1 MKDDTTLT
9 PEEVANILKITKY
22 TVYEMVKRGE
32 LPAYR
37 IGNKI
42 RIDAGDL
49 DTYRKSRKQPEYRTV
64 DSQNSGSSRT
74 TGPITPTMA
83 VDPGSATASLVIC
96 GQDPILDILGRHLES
111 HPQGCRV
118 LRQQTGSF
126 AGLLSLYNNR
136 ADLAAVH
143 LWDGDSGTYNTP
155 FVRRL
160 VPGIPTILVHLVNRM
175 AGFLVAAGNP
185 KQIKAWEDLA
195 RTDIAMVNREPGSG
209 ARVLLDEQLFRRG
222 IDRLQIT
229 GYNYEELSHLAVASV
244 VARGTADVGL
254 GHEKAALQVRG
265 IDFIPL
271 QQESYDLVIKK
282 EAVSRPHIQ
291 AVLDILAS
299 TAFQNELSGLGDYDL
314 KDCGK
319 IIK

>member
-37 IGNKI
+37 VGNKI

-49 DTYRKSRKQPEYRTV
+49 EAYRQNRKGPEHRSPEVVNPASRPVSPLSPAITS
-64 DSQNSGSSRT
+64 DST
-74 TGPITPTMA
+74 A
-83 VDPGSATASLVIC
+83 AASLVIC
-96 GQDPILDILGRHLES
+96 GQDPILDILGRHLEG

-126 AGLLSLYNNR
+126 AGLLALYQNR
-136 ADLAAVH
+136 ADIAAVH

-155 FVRRL
+155 FIRRL
-160 VPGIPTILVHLVNRM
+160 VPGIPTILVHVVNRM
-175 AGFLVAAGNP
+175 AGFLVASGNP
-185 KQIKAWEDLA
+185 KGIAAWEDLA
-195 RTDIAMVNREPGSG
+195 RPDLTLVNREPGSG
-209 ARVLLDEQLFRRG
+209 ARVLLDEQLFRRD
-222 IDRLQIT
+222 IDRLQIK
-229 GYNYEELSHLAVASV
+229 GYNHEELSHLAVASA
-244 VARGTADVGL
+244 VARGAADVGL

-265 IDFIPL
+265 IEFIPL
-271 QQESYDLVIKK
+271 QPESYDLVIKK
-282 EAVSRPHIQ
+282 EALTRPQIQ
-291 AVLDILAS
+291 AALEILTS
-299 TAFQNELSGLGDYDL
+299 PAFLGELAGLGDYDL

-319 IIK
+319 IIS

>member
-1 MKDDTTLT
+1 MKDESALT

-49 DTYRKSRKQPEYRTV
+49 EAYRQSRKQPEHRGTEF
-64 DSQNSGSSRT
+64 QNASG
-74 TGPITPTMA
+74 ITPAAPMNPAMA
-83 VDPGSATASLVIC
+83 ADPGSAASSLVIC
-96 GQDPILDILGRHLES
+96 GQDPILDILCRHLEG
-111 HPQGCRV
+111 HPRGCRV

-126 AGLLSLYNNR
+126 AGLLALYQNR
-136 ADLAAVH
+136 ANMAAVH

-175 AGFLVAAGNP
+175 QGFLVAAGNP
-185 KQIKAWEDLA
+185 RKINSWDDLA
-195 RTDIAMVNREPGSG
+195 RPDITLVNREPGSG
-209 ARVLLDEQLFRRG
+209 TRVLLDEQLYRRG
-222 IDRLQIT
+222 IDGLQIN
-229 GYNYEELSHLAVASV
+229 GYEHEELSHLAVASA
-244 VARGTADVGL
+244 VARGAADVGL

-265 IDFIPL
+265 IVFVPL

-282 EAVSRPHIQ
+282 AALSQPQVKAALE
-291 AVLDILAS
+291 ILAS
-299 TAFQNELSGLGDYDL
+299 PAFQNEISGLGDYDL
-314 KDCGK
+314 HNCGK
-319 IIK
+319 IIS

>member
-1 MKDDTTLT
+1 MKNESTLT

-49 DTYRKSRKQPEYRTV
+49 DAYRQQRKQPERLTPDNAV
-64 DSQNSGSSRT
+64 IKPAAGIFPPMSSESGTNAS
-74 TGPITPTMA
+74 
-83 VDPGSATASLVIC
+83 SLVIC
-96 GQDPILDILGRHLES
+96 GQDPILDILGRHLEN

-160 VPGIPTILVHLVNRM
+160 APGIPTILVHLVNRM

-185 KQIKAWEDLA
+185 KQIKAWEDLS
-195 RTDIAMVNREPGSG
+195 RTDITMVNREPGSG

-229 GYNYEELSHLAVASV
+229 GYDHEELSHLAVASV
-244 VARGTADVGL
+244 VARGAADVGL
-254 GHEKAALQVRG
+254 GHEKAALQVRD
-265 IDFIPL
+265 IEFVPL

-282 EAVSRPHIQ
+282 EALSRPQVQ
-291 AVLDILAS
+291 ATLEILAS
-299 TAFQNELSGLGDYDL
+299 LAFQNEISGLGDYDL

-319 IIK
+319 IIKLTR

>member
-1 MKDDTTLT
+1 MKDDSTLT
-9 PEEVANILKITKY
+9 PEDVANILKITKY

-49 DTYRKSRKQPEYRTV
+49 EAYRQQRKQPEHRTPENAIIKSAAGLLPAMAA
-64 DSQNSGSSRT
+64 DSGTNIS
-74 TGPITPTMA
+74 
-83 VDPGSATASLVIC
+83 SLVIC
-96 GQDPILDILGRHLES
+96 GQDPILDILGRHLEG

-126 AGLLSLYNNR
+126 AGLLALYHNR
-136 ADLAAVH
+136 ADMAAVH
-143 LWDGDSGTYNTP
+143 LWDGDSSTYNIP

-160 VPGIPTILVHLVNRM
+160 VPGIPTILLHLVNRM
-175 AGFLVAAGNP
+175 AGFLVTAGNP
-185 KQIKAWEDLA
+185 KKIKTWEDLA
-195 RTDIAMVNREPGSG
+195 RTDIALVNREPGSG
-209 ARVLLDEQLFRRG
+209 ARVLLDEQLYRRG
-222 IDRLQIT
+222 IDRLQIA
-229 GYNYEELSHLAVASV
+229 GYDHEETSHLAVASV
-244 VARGTADVGL
+244 VARGAADVGL
-254 GHEKAALQVRG
+254 GHAKAALQVRG
-265 IDFIPL
+265 IEFIPL

-282 EAVSRPHIQ
+282 ESLPRPQVQ
-291 AVLDILAS
+291 ATLEILAS
-299 TAFQNELSGLGDYDL
+299 PAFQNELSGLGDYDL

>member
-37 IGNKI
+37 VGNKI
-42 RIDAGDL
+42 RIDTGDL
-49 DTYRKSRKQPEYRTV
+49 EAYRQQRKGPEHRPMEPPNTAASRPGLPLNPSMAA
-64 DSQNSGSSRT
+64 DS
-74 TGPITPTMA
+74 A
-83 VDPGSATASLVIC
+83 AAASLVIC
-96 GQDPILDILGRHLES
+96 GQDSILDILGRHLEN

-126 AGLLSLYNNR
+126 AGLLALYQNR
-136 ADLAAVH
+136 ADIAAVH

-160 VPGIPTILVHLVNRM
+160 VPGIPTILVHVVNRM
-175 AGFLVAAGNP
+175 AGFLVVTDNP
-185 KQIKAWEDLA
+185 KGIITWEDLA
-195 RTDIAMVNREPGSG
+195 RPGITLVNREPGSG
-209 ARVLLDEQLFRRG
+209 TRVLLDEQLYRRG
-222 IDRLQIT
+222 IDRLQIK
-229 GYNYEELSHLAVASV
+229 GYDHEEMSHLAIASV
-244 VARGTADVGL
+244 VARGAADVGL

-265 IDFIPL
+265 IEFIPL

-282 EAVSRPHIQ
+282 EALTRPQIQ
-291 AVLDILAS
+291 ATLEILIS
-299 TAFQNELSGLGDYDL
+299 PAFHNELSGLGDYDL

>member
-1 MKDDTTLT
+1 MKDETTLT

-37 IGNKI
+37 VGNKI

-49 DTYRKSRKQPEYRTV
+49 EAYRQNRKQPEHR
-64 DSQNSGSSRT
+64 SAEFPNSSKT
-74 TGPITPTMA
+74 IPPATPVMA
-83 VDPGSATASLVIC
+83 ADPGNTASSLVIC
-96 GQDPILDILGRHLES
+96 GQDPILDILGRHLEG

-126 AGLLSLYNNR
+126 AGLLALYQNR
-136 ADLAAVH
+136 ADMAAVH
-143 LWDGDSGTYNTP
+143 LWDGDSGTYNKP

-160 VPGIPTILVHLVNRM
+160 VPGIPTIMVHLANRM
-175 AGFLVAAGNP
+175 QGFLVAAGNP
-185 KQIKAWEDLA
+185 RKFYTWDDLS
-195 RTDIAMVNREPGSG
+195 RPDITLVNREPGSG
-209 ARVLLDEQLFRRG
+209 TRVLLDEQLFRRG
-222 IDRLQIT
+222 IDRLQIC
-229 GYNYEELSHLAVASV
+229 GYEHEELSHLAVASV
-244 VARGTADVGL
+244 IARGTADVGL

-265 IDFIPL
+265 IEFIPL

-282 EAVSRPHIQ
+282 EALSRPQIQ
-291 AVLDILAS
+291 AALEIMAS
-299 TAFQNELSGLGDYDL
+299 PAFQNELQGLGDYDL

-319 IIK
+319 TII